1 MLAALPLALFA
12 CLPFQDAPPAAGQN
26 PAPKEEKHWSG
37 SVDAG
42 ATILSGNNNS
52 ITSTLNAQTKYEKG
66 KDRVILD
73 VHYTGV
79 RQDDAT
85 GNSTTSSRLYQ
96 ADGSYNRFLDEEN
109 NLYLYI
115 NGSGRRDVPN
125 GLQIR
130 EVAGGGGGYTF
141 RWNEDKTQASVEGGP
156 SYVKENNVG
165 VPFANYASGRAAA
178 RIDVKLLENVSVL
191 ANGEFLQ
198 SLETGQDRSATGQ
211 VAVRW
216 NFGEHWFVQGTL
228 GVAWDNTPATGFQK
242 TDYRYVFSVGTS
254 F

>member
-1 MLAALPLALFA
+1 MFTALPLALFA
-12 CLPFQDAPPAAGQN
+12 CIPFQDAPAPPDKK

-42 ATILSGNNNS
+42 ATILTGNNNS
-52 ITSTLNAQTKYEKG
+52 LTSTLNAQTKYEKG

-109 NLYLYI
+109 NLYAYV

-130 EVAGGGGGYTF
+130 EVFGGGGGYTF
-141 RWNEDKTQASVEGGP
+141 RWNEDKTQVSVEGGP
-156 SYVKENNVG
+156 SYVLENNVAAL
-165 VPFANYASGRAAA
+165 FDSFASGRAAV
-178 RIDVKLLENVSVL
+178 RIDVKLLEKVSVL

-198 SLETGQDRSATGQ
+198 SFETAQDRSVTGQ

-216 NFGEHWFVQGTL
+216 SFGEHWYVQGTL
-228 GVAWDNTPATGFQK
+228 GVAWDNTPAAGFQT